1 MLSGDVIWNKVLDQ
15 IDERGWAWMAIG
27 PDDGS
32 LSDEEFPAYC
42 YTVGLAAKGL
52 PDLIIIGLA
61 PQTAFT
67 VGDQLINKALANAAG
82 AQTPPFEMNIDLL
95 EVFKDTRAMLVD
107 VPHEHAAKR
116 ALFALDYAEAVSK
129 PLQAVQLLWPDRQGR
144 FPFEDGV
151 APTFAAA
158 QPVLKNMAPPAP
170 GYAESPVL
178 Q

>member
-32 LSDEEFPAYC
+32 LSDEEFPTYC